1 MLTFLFT
8 FAVVLAAVAAM
19 AIGVLCGRRAIRGSC
34 GGASP
39 DGACQRCGKPQ

>member
-1 MLTFLFT
+1 MLTFLIT

-34 GGASP
+34 GGP
-39 DGACQRCGKPQ
+39 GRDGICQRCGKPK